1 MTDEYCEKIVVLAK
15 MIERIANE
23 LSYATVT
30 TQAFNVSLPS
40 IREAARI
47 SRQSVNIIEE
57 LKKKFCTENEE

>member
-30 TQAFNVSLPS
+30 TPVFNVSFPS
-40 IREAARI
+40 IKEAARI
-47 SRQSVNIIEE
+47 SRQSVNIVEE
-57 LKKKFCTENEE
+57 LKEKLCKRDEE